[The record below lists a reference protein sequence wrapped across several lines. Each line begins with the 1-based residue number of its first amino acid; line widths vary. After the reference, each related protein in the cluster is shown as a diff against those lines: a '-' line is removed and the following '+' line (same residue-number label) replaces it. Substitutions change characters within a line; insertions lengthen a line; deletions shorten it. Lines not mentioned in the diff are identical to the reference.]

1 MRDDDSTSQH
11 SAPRHRTA
19 RAIADEPSLTIAEH
33 LEELRRR
40 LGISLAA
47 WLVAVAMSWT
57 QVERIIG
64 WLRRPVEPMVSR
76 FAFFSPTEPLL
87 AYLKIAA
94 LAGSILAMPVLLW
107 QLWGFVRR
115 GLTPKERSA
124 GLGFVWWG
132 SSLFLGGIAFA
143 YYGLL
148 PVSLRF
154 LMGFGSGY
162 LTPMVS
168 IDQYL
173 SFVASLT
180 FWCGIVFE
188 LPVVLFLL
196 ASIGV
201 VTSEWLRQQRAYAI
215 LVMFIVAAVITP
227 TTDPINLFLMAI
239 PLVVLYELSIMVTR
253 IAMRRAPR

>member
-1 MRDDDSTSQH
+1 MSQQMV
-11 SAPRHRTA
+11 SRHRAA
-19 RAIADEPSLTIAEH
+19 RIRPEEPRLTIAEH

-47 WLVAVAMSWT
+47 WLVAVMLSWT
-57 QVERIIG
+57 QVERIMA
-64 WLRRPVEPMVSR
+64 WLRRPVEPMIIR

-94 LAGSILAMPVLLW
+94 LAGSILSMPVLLW

-115 GLTPKERSA
+115 GLTPREQRA
-124 GLGFVWWG
+124 GLSFVWWG
-132 SSLFLGGIAFA
+132 SALFLGGIAFA
-143 YYGLL
+143 YYALL

-154 LMGFGSGY
+154 LMGFGGEY

-168 IDQYL
+168 IDRYL
-173 SFVASLT
+173 SFVTNLA

-196 ASIGV
+196 ASVGV
-201 VTSEWLRQQRAYAI
+201 VTSEWLRQQRSYAI
-215 LVMFIVAAVITP
+215 LILFIIAAIVTP

-239 PLVVLYELSIMVTR
+239 PMVLLYELSIWATR
-253 IAMRRAPR
+253 FAPNRRDN